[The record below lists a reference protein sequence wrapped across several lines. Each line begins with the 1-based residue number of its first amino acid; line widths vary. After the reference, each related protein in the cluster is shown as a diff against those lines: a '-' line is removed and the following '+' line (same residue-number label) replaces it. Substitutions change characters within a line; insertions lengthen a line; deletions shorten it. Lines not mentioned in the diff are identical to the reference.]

1 VGGVTGHPCKNSFVA
16 SFKKKGAI
24 PNASKAKKG
33 GPGGRQQNP
42 VRTAAPAHKAKT
54 ASRVV
59 HSINH
64 SDWAVA
70 KRGIDLLKKSVKPE
84 EKGWKLLR
92 TDSKVPSAEW
102 AAAMQDASSI
112 FVNPNVTYQFRLVTT
127 GTLTTTNGA
136 TLATFVSWDPTNIT
150 EYSSYLIFM
159 FNEVRIRHAKWTLV
173 PIASTASATTSA
185 AFAISSDLGFTASAP
200 ANLAAVIDNPTS
212 RVTTSNANSGRIFE
226 ISVSVPNDYLYGAVT
241 SPVGNGPN
249 EGCYG
254 QFQIASFVNTFPT
267 ENAFS
272 WIYEGIYE
280 FRSRT

>member
-1 VGGVTGHPCKNSFVA
+1 
-16 SFKKKGAI
+16 
-24 PNASKAKKG
+24 
-33 GPGGRQQNP
+33 
-42 VRTAAPAHKAKT
+42 VRTVALSHKAKT
-54 ASRVV
+54 TKI
-59 HSINH
+59 HS
-64 SDWAVA
+64 
-70 KRGIDLLKKSVKPE
+70 LKDPHWS
-84 EKGWKLLR
+84 KLLSIFPMAEVKTSEPGWSLIKKER
-92 TDSKVPSAEW
+92 KSGPSEEQK
-102 AAAMQDASSI
+102 AAMEGAASI

-136 TLATFVSWDPTNIT
+136 VLATFVSWDPTNIT

-173 PIASTASATTSA
+173 PIASTTANATSA

-212 RVTTSNANSGRIFE
+212 RITTSNANTGRIFE
-226 ISVSVPNDYLYGAVT
+226 ISVAVPNDYLFGAVT

-254 QFQIASFVNTFPT
+254 QFQIASFISTFPT

-272 WIYEGIYE
+272 WIFEGIYE